1 MDNEAKEG
9 SWKPV
14 VIVLLISLGIA
25 FFWDSFPFIK
35 NSIHA
40 IFDPSIGPLLDWN
53 LTYGFLL
60 LIIILNLV
68 MTLVQKYT
76 TDQETLKE
84 LKKKQKESQKDMKKY
99 RDHPEKM
106 MALQKEVFP
115 DTIKMMKL
123 SMRSMVYVGVP
134 LILLFRWFLD
144 IFTTLGNP
152 KLLFGL
158 TWFWFYLIFSM
169 ISNGIF
175 RKILKV
181 V

>member
-1 MDNEAKEG
+1 MDKEAKEG

-14 VIVLLISLGIA
+14 FIVLLISLGIA
-25 FFWDSFPFIK
+25 SLWDRFPPIK

-40 IFDPSIGPLLDWN
+40 IFDPSIGPLLNWN

-60 LIIILNLV
+60 LILVLNLI

-84 LKKKQKESQKDMKKY
+84 MRKKQKESQIEMKKY

-115 DTIKMMKL
+115 DTMKMMKL
-123 SMRSMVYVGVP
+123 SMRSMIYMGVP
-134 LILLFRWFLD
+134 LILLFRWFMD
-144 IFTTLGNP
+144 TFIALGNP
-152 KLLFGL
+152 KLFLGL

-169 ISNGIF
+169 VFNGIF

>member
-1 MDNEAKEG
+1 MDKEAKEG

-14 VIVLLISLGIA
+14 IIVLLISLGIA

-35 NSIHA
+35 NSIHL
-40 IFDPSIGPLLDWN
+40 IFDPSIGPLLNWN

-60 LIIILNLV
+60 LILILNLI

-123 SMRSMVYVGVP
+123 SMRSMTYVGIP

-144 IFTTLGNP
+144 VFTALGNP
-152 KLLFGL
+152 RFFGFFS
-158 TWFWFYLIFSM
+158 WFWFYLVFSM
-169 ISNGIF
+169 IFNGTF